1 MEETA
6 QLVPPRNPGEATLP
20 SPPQPPLSLFAPS
33 GLRIT
38 SASSIFL
45 SLFRSVERWL
55 NALKT

>member
-20 SPPQPPLSLFAPS
+20 SPPQTPLSLFAPS

-38 SASSIFL
+38 YVPLLRLTI
-45 SLFRSVERWL
+45 RGIPEC
-55 NALKT
+55 